1 MISTFKKW
9 IAEIK
14 DGHVDWEQLEATL
27 IQSDLGITLS
37 HKILEHLKSKS
48 LSAATVQKAVMDE
61 LLSLWNK
68 PMRRLEPLKG
78 MMNVWL
84 VIGVNGTGKTTTI
97 AKLAAKFQS
106 EGKKVF
112 LVGAD
117 TFRAAALDQLKV
129 WAERLGVGIFCGK
142 EGGDPASAVY
152 EGMEAARKAGADLV
166 LVDTA
171 GRLHN
176 KENLMRELVKVKR
189 VIGKQDAAAPHE
201 VLLVVDGTN
210 GMNAVSQAKEFNETL
225 CVTAMIVTKLDS
237 SAKGGAI
244 AACKSE
250 VGLDTL
256 FVGRGEKTK
265 NLQEF
270 IPQDYVKEFF

>member
-14 DGHVDWEQLEATL
+14 DGPVDWDQLEATL
-27 IQSDLGITLS
+27 IQSDLSISLS
-37 HKILEHLKSKS
+37 HQILKHLKSKPV
-48 LSAATVQKAVMDE
+48 SATTVQKAVMDE
-61 LLSLWNK
+61 LLLLWNK
-68 PMRRLEPLKG
+68 PLRRLEPHKG
-78 MMNVWL
+78 ILNVWL
-84 VIGVNGTGKTTTI
+84 VVGVNGTGKTTTI
-97 AKLAAKFQS
+97 AKLAAKFKD
-106 EGKKVF
+106 ERKKVF

-129 WAERLGVGIFCGK
+129 WAERLGVEIFCGK
-142 EGGDPASAVY
+142 EGGDPAAAAY
-152 EGMEAARKAGADLV
+152 EGMEAAKKAGADLA

-210 GMNAVSQAKEFNETL
+210 GMNAVSQAREFNDAL
-225 CVTAMIVTKLDS
+225 CVTGMIVTKLDS

-244 AACKSE
+244 AACKAE

-256 FVGRGEKTK
+256 FVGRGEKTE
-265 NLQEF
+265 NLQIF
-270 IPQDYVKEFF
+270 DPQTYVKEFF